1 MLTDDSDDELLLPG
15 DLLASADEIY
25 QAVVN
30 ARSDPHI
37 NTRLLAAAKFILAS
51 TSKLKRTCEPQDLL
65 QDAIEV
71 VLTGRRKWPK
81 NRVDFKGLLVGVMR
95 SIAWSRDNTQTKT
108 TPDLTMEHELPLVG
122 DAQEPPSLENVAA
135 DPETTEEKVLRREQ
149 HALEETKLAI
159 LRANYAPDALHGL
172 ILDKVREGFA
182 SHLEVREAL
191 GIDDSVYWN
200 AWKALMRAA
209 EKLNSNAKE

>member
-15 DLLASADEIY
+15 DVLASAEEIY
-25 QAVVN
+25 QAVID
-30 ARSDPHI
+30 ARSDSHI
-37 NTRLLAAAKFILAS
+37 NARLLAAARFILTS
-51 TSKLKRTCEPQDLL
+51 TSKVKRTGEPEDLL
-65 QDAIEV
+65 QDAIEA
-71 VLTGRRKWPK
+71 VLSGRRKWPK
-81 NRVDFKGLLVGVMR
+81 SRVDFKGLLVGVMR
-95 SIAWSRDNTQTKT
+95 SIAWSRDNTLMKT

-122 DAQEPPSLENVAA
+122 EAQEPQSLDDVAA
-135 DPETTEEKVLRREQ
+135 DPETTEEKVLRHEQ

-159 LRANYAPDALHGL
+159 LRANYGPDALHGK

-191 GIDDSVYWN
+191 GIEDSAYWN